1 MGNDRPGATGDPPG
15 WSRRTFLRN
24 GALAAGLLSAGGLV
38 AGCAGT
44 ATGAVATLDSKPVRG
59 GILQVGATGGGTT
72 DTLDP
77 QNWATNVDQLRIQQL
92 FDPLVW
98 MNDAGAA
105 ELTLATSITPNAD
118 ATEWTIEIPAGVTT
132 HRGQPFTA
140 ADVLYSLRR
149 IVANLFPGASVLG
162 PADLR
167 NSRVLDST
175 RLLLRYSKPFGALV
189 EALTFPFFYMVP
201 RGFNPNNPDGTGP
214 FKYQSF
220 TPGTQSTFVRN
231 VNYWQP
237 GKPYLDSIVTTDVA
251 DESTQVDGLLSGQ
264 FDVINALSASSV
276 AALSGT
282 AVRVAENKSGIW
294 VPFTQDCDLRPF
306 SDVRVRQAM
315 RLIVDRP
322 QMLEQVFDGY
332 GSVANDMFSP
342 YDPGYPDDVPQRVQ
356 DIPQAKSL
364 LKAAGY
370 PDLQVSLLTAPVSGG
385 EVSMAE
391 VFATQAK
398 AAGVQ
403 VGLQLYT
410 VGDFYA
416 KYYQKVPFA
425 MDYGTNQL
433 YLANAGQ
440 LMIGKT
446 SFFNACHFNDPEYNS
461 LYYSAIA
468 TTDSARRNDL
478 IGQLARIDHE
488 RGAYIVPV
496 FSPVIEAY
504 AANIGG
510 IRKSVTG
517 VSPGN
522 ADFKNF
528 WIA

>member
-1 MGNDRPGATGDPPG
+1 
-15 WSRRTFLRN
+15 
-24 GALAAGLLSAGGLV
+24 
-38 AGCAGT
+38 
-44 ATGAVATLDSKPVRG
+44 
-59 GILQVGATGGGTT
+59 
-72 DTLDP
+72 
-77 QNWATNVDQLRIQQL
+77 
-92 FDPLVW
+92 
-98 MNDAGAA
+98 
-105 ELTLATSITPNAD
+105 
-118 ATEWTIEIPAGVTT
+118 
-132 HRGQPFTA
+132 
-140 ADVLYSLRR
+140 
-149 IVANLFPGASVLG
+149 
-162 PADLR
+162 
-167 NSRVLDST
+167 
-175 RLLLRYSKPFGALV
+175 
-189 EALTFPFFYMVP
+189 
-201 RGFNPNNPDGTGP
+201 
-214 FKYQSF
+214 
-220 TPGTQSTFVRN
+220 
-231 VNYWQP
+231 
-237 GKPYLDSIVTTDVA
+237 
-251 DESTQVDGLLSGQ
+251 
-264 FDVINALSASSV
+264 VINALSASSV

-282 AVRVAENKSGIW
+282 AVRVVENKSGTW

-342 YDPGYPDDVPQRVQ
+342 YDPGYPTDVPQREQ

-398 AAGVQ
+398 AAAVQ
-403 VGLQLYT
+403 VSLQLYT

-433 YLANAGQ
+433 YLPNAGQ

-468 TTDSARRNDL
+468 TTDSARRDDL
-478 IGQLARIDHE
+478 IGQMARIDHE

-504 AANIGG
+504 AGNVGG